1 MRMPELVKNLNAIKE
16 KHGDI
21 PVKYNG
27 EQGEDDKTVN
37 FIEIEKER
45 DEHSYVLLY

>member
-1 MRMPELVKNLNAIKE
+1 MRISELVKNLKDIKE

-27 EQGEDDKTVN
+27 EQGEDDKTVD

-45 DEHSYVLLY
+45 DERNYVLLY